1 LAGSGLSGYGQSRVP
16 ALSWFL
22 LLIFGIRLP
31 GHTILH
37 VMPFISPLYRIPAI
51 CPVTT
56 GADDKKYLYFAN
68 DIHQSVLI
76 SSAELCRV
84 SWLPCE

>member
-1 LAGSGLSGYGQSRVP
+1 M
-16 ALSWFL
+16 SWFL